1 MSAVAHAVHVNQTVP
16 SGLTIQ
22 EITARPVIVP
32 LHRPL
37 RTAMGEIPAAPL
49 VLIDLETRQGVVGR
63 SYLFA
68 YTQMALGALTL
79 LVQEIGRELPGRDVS
94 PVARMQ
100 DFDRRF
106 RLIGWQGLVGMAVSG
121 LDMAMWDALARSFD
135 QPLATVLGGSA
146 TPLAAYDSFGM
157 IDARRD
163 EASIRASL
171 DQGFTAIKIKIGGGS
186 LDEDIAT
193 VSAVRSLIGPDIR
206 LMVDYNQSLDPVEA
220 GRRAA
225 RLEAFDLAWIEEPV
239 AAEDLQGHARVR
251 SASRIPIQTGENWW
265 FPSDMQKAIAAGA
278 SDFAML
284 DVMKIG
290 GVTGWLRAMGQAE
303 AASLPVSSHIFVE
316 TSAHLLA
323 VTPTAHWLEFLDIAG
338 GVLSEPTAVT
348 DGAVVPRGPGLGL
361 EWDERQVE
369 KLHP

>member
-1 MSAVAHAVHVNQTVP
+1 MSVVGYAVHVDDTAL

-22 EITARPVIVP
+22 DITARPVVVP
-32 LHRPL
+32 LSRPL
-37 RTAMGEIPAAPL
+37 RTALGEIPAAPL
-49 VLIDLETRQGVVGR
+49 VLIDLKTRQGVVGR
-63 SYLFA
+63 SYLFG
-68 YTQMALGALTL
+68 YTEIALGALAL
-79 LVQEIGRELPGRDVS
+79 LVEEIGRELHGRDVS
-94 PVARMQ
+94 PVARMR

-106 RLIGWQGLVGMAVSG
+106 RLIGWQGLVGMAVAG

-135 QPLATVLGGSA
+135 QPLATVLGGSV
-146 TPLAAYDSFGM
+146 TPLPAYDSFGM
-157 IDARRD
+157 IDAKKD
-163 EASIRASL
+163 GTSIRASL
-171 DQGFTAIKIKIGGGS
+171 DQGFKAIKIKIGGGS
-186 LDEDIAT
+186 LDEDVAT

-220 GRRAA
+220 GRRAV

-251 SASRIPIQTGENWW
+251 SASRIPVQTGENWW

-278 SDFAML
+278 SDLAML

-290 GVTGWLRAMGQAE
+290 GVTGWLRAMGQAG

-323 VTPTAHWLEFLDIAG
+323 VTPTAHWLEFLNVAG
-338 GVLSEPTAVT
+338 GVLSEQTT
-348 DGAVVPRGPGLGL
+348 IIDGAVVARGPGLGL
-361 EWDERQVE
+361 EWNERQIE
-369 KLHP
+369 RLRR